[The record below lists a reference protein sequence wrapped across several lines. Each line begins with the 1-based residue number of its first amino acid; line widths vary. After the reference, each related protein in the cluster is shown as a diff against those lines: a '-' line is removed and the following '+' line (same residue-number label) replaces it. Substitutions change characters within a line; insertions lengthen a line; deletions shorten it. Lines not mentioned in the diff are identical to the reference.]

1 MSFNFFEFQNFQ
13 NKKSFFLIA
22 FHYFFKVDTTSSD
35 ESKSLIIKGNKMQRL
50 RRHNTN
56 LNVEFVEQPQDA
68 FLSGSLPVLV
78 ECMVKNAG
86 ESFVECQNR
95 IRNDL
100 TRNVSIRNDIKY
112 EKLSLLINRKDFE
125 SENSDERL
133 ACRCVAYSHLTNQKY
148 FSDRA
153 IITNSCKF

>member
-1 MSFNFFEFQNFQ
+1 MPFIFCCCCFS
-13 NKKSFFLIA
+13 
-22 FHYFFKVDTTSSD
+22 KVDTTSSD
-35 ESKSLIIKGNKMQRL
+35 ESKSLIIKSNKMQRIS
-50 RRHNTN
+50 RHNIN
-56 LNVEFVEQPQDA
+56 LNADKVEFVEQPQDS

-100 TRNVSIRNDIKY
+100 TRNISIRNDIKY

-125 SENSDERL
+125 SETDPSEKL
-133 ACRCVAYSHLTNQKY
+133 LCRCVAYSHITNQKY

-153 IITNSCKF
+153 VITNSCKCVFYFLK